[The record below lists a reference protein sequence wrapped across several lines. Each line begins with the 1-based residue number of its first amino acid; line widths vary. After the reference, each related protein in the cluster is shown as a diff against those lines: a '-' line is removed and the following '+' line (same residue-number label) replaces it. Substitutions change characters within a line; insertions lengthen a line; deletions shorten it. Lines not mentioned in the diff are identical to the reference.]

1 MQKNNHFKF
10 FKDNNM
16 EKVVDEINDR
26 IFKITVP
33 INKEN
38 KNSVLVV
45 LRAAKAYQLEDSM
58 KGLKRAVK
66 YLLDND
72 EEFGGIKNISF
83 VFVFPC
89 IEYTKYALE
98 ETLKTKGELFLLG
111 NEGVWQNGEFIKN
124 DLVIFEEM
132 IDCNHVIFAWGEPP
146 KGLKSVFE
154 NRIQYIL
161 KGYKIVKNNCF
172 DLKKAYIVGNSTS
185 QGYPRSCSSW
195 TKDMELT
202 EWQI

>member
-1 MQKNNHFKF
+1 
-10 FKDNNM
+10 
-16 EKVVDEINDR
+16 
-26 IFKITVP
+26 
-33 INKEN
+33 
-38 KNSVLVV
+38 
-45 LRAAKAYQLEDSM
+45 
-58 KGLKRAVK
+58 
-66 YLLDND
+66 
-72 EEFGGIKNISF
+72 
-83 VFVFPC
+83 
-89 IEYTKYALE
+89 
-98 ETLKTKGELFLLG
+98 
-111 NEGVWQNGEFIKN
+111 
-124 DLVIFEEM
+124 M